1 MQSFKDATAW
11 MYPVVARTIF
21 DVTPEILAGMN
32 QAVPG
37 IEHWG
42 IKRSITE
49 NTLIWADD
57 FKKTVLIAP
66 TSFASLWCLA
76 YLAFG
81 LHDTK
86 SMQRKNPHRFADL
99 PQGQVWASE
108 DTARY
113 RDFIMATVDPYFSIE
128 GGWPAFL
135 ARPHSSEDLTSDIG
149 RVNNIFRG
157 AVSWWILQVI
167 NEKHLFVVKDASI
180 KSPTRCQA
188 ITDEFATR
196 WIMHSAGVGLDK
208 SLRVM
213 SILVAQMWFC
223 LKVLSYGEEPNLD
236 ASAVTRFRNA
246 ISMFNPE
253 ERIQALE
260 LASEV
265 VIPILFP
272 EAAAAARHFDHFEDA
287 FNFVFET
294 LQKKI
299 DTAALA
305 MPA

>member
-1 MQSFKDATAW
+1 MQSFKDVTAW
-11 MYPVVARTIF
+11 MYPVVAKTIF
-21 DVTPEILAGMN
+21 DVTPEILTGMN
-32 QAVPG
+32 RAVPG
-37 IEHWG
+37 FEHWG
-42 IKRSITE
+42 IKRSIME
-49 NTLIWADD
+49 HTLIWADNST
-57 FKKTVLIAP
+57 KTVLIAP

-81 LHDTK
+81 LQDSQ
-86 SMQRKNPHRFADL
+86 SMQRENPQRFADL
-99 PQGQVWASE
+99 PPGQVWASE

-135 ARPHSSEDLTSDIG
+135 ARPHASEDLTSDIG

-167 NEKHLFVVKDASI
+167 YEKHLFEIKDAST

-188 ITDEFATR
+188 ITDEFATS
-196 WIMHSAGVGLDK
+196 WIMQSAGVGLDK
-208 SLRVM
+208 DLRVM

-223 LKVLSYGEEPNLD
+223 LKVLLYGEEPNLD

-246 ISMFNPE
+246 ISTFNPQE
-253 ERIQALE
+253 QRLALE

-272 EAAAAARHFDHFEDA
+272 EAATAAPHFDRFEST
-287 FNFVFET
+287 FNFIFET
-294 LQKKI
+294 LQRKI

-305 MPA
+305 TPA